1 MTNKIKKILSGCMI
15 GGDILLMAAFIFDL
29 FTWQDIGAGMDL
41 FLTAFLAADALM
53 SMDYIRTLNRQDQV
67 RQDQKEEEMR
77 LRAIR
82 EEKELSR
89 RQNRMDQE
97 MAESIRSSRKLEDM
111 SVEELRDLLR
121 QKESVYEKAER

>member
-1 MTNKIKKILSGCMI
+1 MI

-29 FTWQDIGAGMDL
+29 FTWQDIGAGADL

-97 MAESIRSSRKLEDM
+97 MAESIRSSRRLEDM